1 MADARAG
8 APAAGMDVAEATL
21 PADTMKARRRCMP
34 RCAGSFRLRCA
45 SAPAFFC
52 ADVALP
58 AAFQADAH
66 GRQGGCA
73 HQARGRLHPRRWP
86 RPRPGAWACDG
97 RGRDGHRHVSAA
109 RARCGRCTPF
119 IWRFCPRISAC
130 NAHTAVLPAW
140 RARFQRPW
148 LPWAFLGASSAGG
161 PNRHSVARSAA
172 AHAAPRSRA
181 PQLSPR
187 RTRQRPWWRAVA
199 APLRSFS
206 LRFWACSR

>member
-1 MADARAG
+1 
-8 APAAGMDVAEATL
+8 
-21 PADTMKARRRCMP
+21 
-34 RCAGSFRLRCA
+34 
-45 SAPAFFC
+45 
-52 ADVALP
+52 
-58 AAFQADAH
+58 
-66 GRQGGCA
+66 
-73 HQARGRLHPRRWP
+73 
-86 RPRPGAWACDG
+86 
-97 RGRDGHRHVSAA
+97 VSAA

-130 NAHTAVLPAW
+130 NAHPAVLPAW

-187 RTRQRPWWRAVA
+187 RTRQRDHGAPSQRRSDPSLCASGRALA
-199 APLRSFS
+199 DHYHGS
-206 LRFWACSR
+206 